1 MFINNPKVP
10 FLNLVTK
17 EHLFFNQL
25 STVDFLGKVCRP
37 QSDSL
42 GHFAV
47 ISEFKNVR
55 LVVVDVE
62 GVAEVDVVVDSLVDG
77 RWGLFARFLCQG
89 LLALFLL
96 EKCLLVILHLP
107 LYVLPNA
114 HAFLHHISSLAFLSL
129 SQKYLF

>member
-1 MFINNPKVP
+1 MFINHLKVP
-10 FLNLVTK
+10 LLNLVTK
-17 EHLFFNQL
+17 EHLLFNQFG
-25 STVDFLGKVCRP
+25 TVDFLGKVGRP

-42 GHFAV
+42 GNFTV

-77 RWGLFARFLCQG
+77 RWGLFARFICQG
-89 LLALFLL
+89 LLPLL
-96 EKCLLVILHLP
+96 LLKKCLLVILHLP

-114 HAFLHHISSLAFLSL
+114 HAFLDHLSSLAFLSL
-129 SQKYLF
+129 SQKYLL